1 VAVLLGWERRGASV
15 LAAMTALL
23 VVALV
28 ALAAPAPDAHAADY
42 PSWSDVQHAKKSAAA
57 KAAEVRTIEG
67 LLTGL
72 EAKAARLEDA
82 SIAAEAASTAAAGRL
97 ATAKRRSDGL
107 QHEVDGARTRA
118 QRSRNEA
125 AAVMTQLYRSGDPA
139 LAVWLSGRRSSS
151 LLYRLGALDR
161 IGGSSSAMR
170 QQAVA
175 EQRQAATLG
184 QQATLAAG
192 IRDRLSRQA
201 AALAARAATA
211 ERAAAAQV
219 TETKQRS
226 ATLQA
231 QLKTL
236 RATYKRTQDQY
247 AQGQAA
253 KAAAAARGRA
263 HANSLLRSSS
273 ASSGGSSGGGGS
285 LSPDAARAYAA
296 SRMSS
301 YGWDSSQSQCLG
313 WLWYRES
320 GWRWNAYNTSSGAY
334 GIPQSLPASKMA
346 SAGPDWRTSSATQI
360 NWGLGY
366 LKARYGSPCA
376 AWSHE
381 TTYSWY

>member
-1 VAVLLGWERRGASV
+1 MVA
-15 LAAMTALL
+15 ML

-42 PSWSDVQHAKKSAAA
+42 PSWSDVQHAKKNAAT
-57 KAAEVRTIEG
+57 KAAEAHKIQG
-67 LLTGL
+67 LLAGL
-72 EAKAARLEDA
+72 MVKAARLEDA
-82 SIAAEAASTAAAGRL
+82 SIAAEAASTRAADQL
-97 ATAKRRSDGL
+97 ATAKRAADGL
-107 QHEVDGARTRA
+107 QRQVDDARSRA
-118 QRSRNEA
+118 TRSRNEA
-125 AAVMTQLYRSGDPA
+125 AAVMTQLYRAGDPA
-139 LAVWLSGRRSSS
+139 LGVWLSGRSSSS

-161 IGGSSSAMR
+161 IGGSSSAMLR
-170 QQAVA
+170 HAVA

-184 QQATLAAG
+184 DQAAVAAG

-201 AALAARAATA
+201 KLLADRAAAA

-236 RATYKRTQDQY
+236 NAKAQQTQDQY
-247 AQGQAA
+247 KQGQAA

-263 HANSLLRSSS
+263 HANSTLP
-273 ASSGGSSGGGGS
+273 SGGSSGGGGS
-285 LSPDAARAYAA
+285 LSPDAARGYAA
-296 SRMSS
+296 GRMSS
-301 YGWDSSQSQCLG
+301 YGWGSSDSQCLG

-346 SAGPDWRTSSATQI
+346 SAGADWRTSSATQI

-366 LKARYGSPCA
+366 IQARYGSPCA

-381 TTYSWY
+381 TAYSWY